1 MQITSENPCLEGEML
16 RAT

>member
-1 MQITSENPCLEGEML
+1 MQITSENPCLEGEIL

>member
-1 MQITSENPCLEGEML
+1 MQITSENPCLEGEMP